1 MHLAIKNMENKV
13 EESLRKQSKKK
24 ENRREYKN
32 IRVASKKFNIQKA
45 TFQGKKEEMERR
57 RSSKNNSRQFPRT
70 KDVAFRLKGY

>member
-32 IRVASKKFNIQKA
+32 IRVASKKFDIQKA
-45 TFQGKKEEMERR
+45 TF
-57 RSSKNNSRQFPRT
+57 
-70 KDVAFRLKGY
+70 

>member
-13 EESLRKQSKKK
+13 EESRRKQSKKK

-45 TFQGKKEEMERR
+45 NILGKQRTNGKKVI
-57 RSSKNNSRQFPRT
+57 KN
-70 KDVAFRLKGY
+70 

>member
-13 EESLRKQSKKK
+13 EESRRKQSKKK

-45 TFQGKKEEMERR
+45 NILGKQRTNGKKVI
-57 RSSKNNSRQFPRT
+57 K
-70 KDVAFRLKGY
+70 K